1 MYRLPRSAAAVIA
14 LLAAVPAWAQVYK
27 WVDDKGVVN
36 YSSRPPTNRKAALLD
51 PNSVSVSVYT
61 PDESLS
67 RAVRPTPNASD
78 RALEERIASLE
89 RRLEAERTSRQILAD
104 AQMRLSERRF
114 EECSRDRRV
123 DCDLGGLDP
132 YYAPYWTTV
141 VVSRPHHP
149 HFRPMPPIRHAPR
162 MTPPRP
168 AFAPVRA
175 PRPGAPMT

>member
-1 MYRLPRSAAAVIA
+1 MSRLSRSAAAVIA
-14 LLAAVPAWAQVYK
+14 LLAAAPASAQVYK

-36 YSSRPPTNRKAALLD
+36 YSSQPPVNRRSALLD

-67 RAVRPTPNASD
+67 RATRAAPKASD
-78 RALEERIASLE
+78 IALEERIASLE
-89 RRLEAERTSRQILAD
+89 RRLEAERSSRQILAD
-104 AQMRLSERRF
+104 AQVRLLEQRF
-114 EECSRDRRV
+114 EQCSRDRRV

-141 VVSRPHHP
+141 VVSRPHS
-149 HFRPMPPIRHAPR
+149 HFRPRPPIRHAPR

-168 AFAPVRA
+168 AFAPVRS
-175 PRPGAPMT
+175 PRPGAPTT